1 MFNNVYDF
9 PMSLEEAEIIH
20 DSLLEL
26 KNTYYVGYREHFNTE
41 KKELIDN
48 LIDNLGTWIDN
59 RKEN

>member
-1 MFNNVYDF
+1 MEDVYDF
-9 PMSLEEAEIIH
+9 PMSLEEAEIIR

-26 KNTYYVGYREHFNTE
+26 KNTYYVGYTKHFSIE

>member
-1 MFNNVYDF
+1 MENVYDF
-9 PMSLEEAEIIH
+9 PITLGEAEIIL

-26 KNTYYVGYREHFNTE
+26 KNTYYVGYTKHFSIE

-48 LIDNLGTWIDN
+48 LIYSLGTWIDN